1 MLWFYLNRMLFIFC
15 VMRKKFVLD
24 IIHLMI
30 REEIKDEELLKHLQ
44 SIHKDEMTIF
54 VMADG
59 RVRGAFLNGTR
70 LVNQMRANKHLG
82 IL

>member
-1 MLWFYLNRMLFIFC
+1 
-15 VMRKKFVLD
+15 MRKKFVLD

-59 RVRGAFLNGTR
+59 RVRGAYDSYDERQGTR
-70 LVNQMRANKHLG
+70 FSSLRV
-82 IL
+82 